1 MKYLFLLLIS
11 ITTETF
17 AHGLYLFADALQ
29 NHIEGRAYY
38 ANQTPANYEQVL
50 LYDQENTLLQK
61 SVTNEQG
68 HFRFNVEK
76 PQTYKIVLQAEEGH
90 RAETLVVFSQSKTL
104 GLEQQLQQ
112 ALENK
117 FQFQPPN
124 TDKNLEQLL
133 TTILQKELQPLK
145 EQIDQ
150 YEHKIRWHDILGGLG
165 YLFGLT
171 GFWFFLRTR
180 KS

>member
-1 MKYLFLLLIS
+1 MKYLFLLLIG

-38 ANQTPANYEQVL
+38 ADQTPANYEQVL

-68 HFRFNVEK
+68 RFRFNIEK
-76 PQTYKIVLQAEEGH
+76 PQTYKVVVQGEEGH
-90 RAETLVVFSQSKTL
+90 RSETWVSLLSQKTNS
-104 GLEQQLQQ
+104 LEQQLQQ

-117 FQFQPPN
+117 FQFQSQN
-124 TDKNLEQLL
+124 TDKNLEQLI
-133 TTILQKELQPLK
+133 TTLLQKELQPLK
-145 EQIDQ
+145 EKIDQ